1 MDNNFTTA
9 IVLSMFFFLLIIG
22 LPVAFCLISTSI
34 ICTLI
39 FWSPAALYM
48 SAATVW
54 DQSTKDIYLAI
65 PMFVFL
71 ASMLEASGI
80 AENLYKMFDK
90 WIGRLRGSLGIT
102 SVLMCTILDAISG
115 LGASGIV
122 TIGPIA
128 LPEMLKRKYSKQI
141 ALGAIAAGS
150 ALGPLIPPSVIMII
164 ISGYTGL
171 SVGKLF
177 AGGLFPGLLCSAGF
191 IIYIVTLCHFRP
203 KMGPAL
209 ASDVTFT
216 WREKFASLNAVIA
229 PLLLICSIMGG
240 IYSGICTPT
249 EGAAL
254 GAFGAMVCAAL
265 NRRLTFKDIYAAS
278 KSSIKV
284 TCMVMWLLIGGNL
297 FAGLLS
303 ALQVTDALAQVL
315 ANVYNGYGSFGLM
328 AVMMVIVFIMG
339 MFIDGAAITVLTMPI
354 FFPAVMNAGIDP
366 LWFGILFTI
375 NVVIG
380 YLTPPFGMNLF
391 YMKGITPPE
400 VTMLDIYKSIIPYVL
415 IMILVLLITWSLP
428 EIATWLPSTIDVNV

>member
-1 MDNNFTTA
+1 MDNTFTTA

-39 FWSPAALYM
+39 FWSPSALYM

-90 WIGRLRGSLGIT
+90 WIGKVRGSLGIT

-128 LPEMLKRKYSKQI
+128 LPEMMKRKYSKQI

-171 SVGKLF
+171 SVGRLF

-191 IIYIVTLCHFRP
+191 IIYIVVLCHFRP
-203 KMGPAL
+203 SMGPAI
-209 ASDVTFT
+209 ASNITFT
-216 WREKFASLNAVIA
+216 WGEKLSSLKAVIA
-229 PLLLICSIMGG
+229 PLFLISFIMGG

-265 NRRLTFKDIYAAS
+265 NRRFTFKDVYAAS
-278 KSSIKV
+278 KISIKV

-303 ALQVTDALAQVL
+303 ALQVTDALALVL
-315 ANVYNGYGSFGLM
+315 ASIYKGYGSFGLM

-391 YMKGITPPE
+391 YMKGITPPD
-400 VTMLDIYKSIIPYVL
+400 VTMLDIYKSIVPYVL
-415 IMILVLLITWSLP
+415 IMILVLLITWALP
-428 EIATWLPSTIDVNV
+428 EIATWLPGTIDVNV

>member
-48 SAATVW
+48 SATTVW

-128 LPEMLKRKYSKQI
+128 LPEMMKRKYSKQI

-177 AGGLFPGLLCSAGF
+177 AGGLFPGFLCSAGF
-191 IIYIVTLCHFRP
+191 IIYIVVLCHFRP

-216 WREKFASLNAVIA
+216 WRDKFASLNAVIA

-249 EGAAL
+249 EGAAV
-254 GAFGAMVCAAL
+254 GAFGAMICAAL
-265 NRRLTFKDIYAAS
+265 NRRLTFKDIYAAG
-278 KSSIKV
+278 KISIKV

-400 VTMLDIYKSIIPYVL
+400 VSMMDIYKSIIPYVL
-415 IMILVLLITWSLP
+415 IMILVMLITWSLP

>member
-191 IIYIVTLCHFRP
+191 IIYIVVLCHFRP

-216 WREKFASLNAVIA
+216 WRDKFASLNAVIA

-391 YMKGITPPE
+391 YLKGITPPD
-400 VTMLDIYKSIIPYVL
+400 VSMMDIYKSIIPYVL

>member
-1 MDNNFTTA
+1 MDTGFTTA

-34 ICTLI
+34 LCTLL
-39 FWSPAALYM
+39 FWSPEALYM

-102 SVLMCTILDAISG
+102 SVLMCTIMDAISG

-128 LPEMLKRKYSKQI
+128 LPEMMKRKYSKQI

-191 IIYIVTLCHFRP
+191 IIYIVILCHFRP
-203 KMGPAL
+203 GMGPAL
-209 ASDVTFT
+209 ASDVRFT
-216 WREKFASLNAVIA
+216 WGEKLTSLKAVVA
-229 PLLLICSIMGG
+229 PMFLIGAIMGS

-249 EGAAL
+249 EGASL
-254 GAFGAMVCAAL
+254 GAFGAMICAAL
-265 NRRLTFKDIYAAS
+265 NRRLTFREIYAAS
-278 KSSIKV
+278 KTFIKV
-284 TCMVMWLLIGGNL
+284 TCMVMWLLIGGDL
-297 FAGLLS
+297 FAGLLN
-303 ALQVTDALAQVL
+303 ALQVTDSITQVL
-315 ANVYNGYGSFGLM
+315 TYIHEGYGSFGLM
-328 AVMMVIVFIMG
+328 SVMMAIVFFMG

-354 FFPAVMNAGIDP
+354 FFPAVMDAGIDP

-380 YLTPPFGMNLF
+380 YLPPPFGMNLF
-391 YMKGITPPE
+391 YMKGITTPD
-400 VTMLDIYKSIIPYVL
+400 VTMLDIYKSIVPYVL
-415 IMILVLLITWSLP
+415 IMILVLLFTCAIP
-428 EIATWLPSTIDVNV
+428 EIATWLPGTIDVNV